1 MTVTSG
7 RKCLEQYARFSPLTS
22 LVKMLLASPRW
33 YSPATRLKWGGQVL
47 YSTKITTSTKPASSS
62 SSKPSA
68 KTLKVRTIPSSR
80 LLFRLVP
87 SARPIDATASGSSP
101 DSLMLKTPCA
111 FDAKDN
117 LPPKQPKT
125 SSTGTLAQE
134 IVNGIAAQR
143 GLLPTPLTQGLKT
156 CEQGKSIPIHWQ
168 GLMPTP
174 MATEVYH
181 PERVQIARQQ
191 GLTCF
196 RSRTNKE
203 KDTHP
208 SGLMDFIDFHGLLI
222 TPGAIDGGVRA
233 AFNMEQL
240 SHHRKKNA
248 ANSNLSEQIAHK
260 IGGGTSQL
268 NPLFVEEMMGF
279 PFGWTTFPFLTP
291 PTGEE
296 DSQTTSPDGAPTP

>member
-1 MTVTSG
+1 
-7 RKCLEQYARFSPLTS
+7 
-22 LVKMLLASPRW
+22 
-33 YSPATRLKWGGQVL
+33 
-47 YSTKITTSTKPASSS
+47 
-62 SSKPSA
+62 
-68 KTLKVRTIPSSR
+68 
-80 LLFRLVP
+80 
-87 SARPIDATASGSSP
+87 
-101 DSLMLKTPCA
+101 MLKTPCA

-117 LPPKQPKT
+117 MPPKQPKT

-134 IVNGIAAQR
+134 IVNGIAEQR

-181 PERVQIARQQ
+181 PQRVETARQQ
-191 GLTCF
+191 GLTNF
-196 RSRTNKE
+196 RSRTDKA

-208 SGLMDFIDFHGLLI
+208 SGLMDFIDFHGMLPTPTTTDFKGTYRSKEALDGNQGRRHLLRSVPVMGQEWGLKMNELLL
-222 TPGAIDGGVRA
+222 TPGATDGGVRA

-240 SHHRKKNA
+240 THHRKKNA

-260 IGGGTSQL
+260 VGGGTSQL

-291 PTGEE
+291 PTGAEE
-296 DSQTTSPDGAPTP
+296 SQTTLHDGGPTP

>member
-1 MTVTSG
+1 M
-7 RKCLEQYARFSPLTS
+7 
-22 LVKMLLASPRW
+22 
-33 YSPATRLKWGGQVL
+33 
-47 YSTKITTSTKPASSS
+47 
-62 SSKPSA
+62 PSA
-68 KTLKVRTIPSSR
+68 HR
-80 LLFRLVP
+80 
-87 SARPIDATASGSSP
+87 IDATASGSSP

-181 PERVQIARQQ
+181 PERVQIARSQ

-222 TPGAIDGGVRA
+222 TPGATDGGVRA
-233 AFNMEQL
+233 AFNM
-240 SHHRKKNA
+240 
-248 ANSNLSEQIAHK
+248 EQIAHK

-291 PTGEE
+291 PTGAE
-296 DSQTTSPDGAPTP
+296 DSLTTSPDGVPTP

>member
-1 MTVTSG
+1 
-7 RKCLEQYARFSPLTS
+7 
-22 LVKMLLASPRW
+22 
-33 YSPATRLKWGGQVL
+33 
-47 YSTKITTSTKPASSS
+47 
-62 SSKPSA
+62 
-68 KTLKVRTIPSSR
+68 
-80 LLFRLVP
+80 
-87 SARPIDATASGSSP
+87 
-101 DSLMLKTPCA
+101 MLKTPCA

-117 LPPKQPKT
+117 MPPKQPKT

-134 IVNGIAAQR
+134 IVNGIAEQR
-143 GLLPTPLTQGLKT
+143 GLLSTPLTQGLKT

-181 PERVQIARQQ
+181 PQRVETARQQ
-191 GLTCF
+191 GLTNF
-196 RSRTNKE
+196 RSRTDKA

-208 SGLMDFIDFHGLLI
+208 SGLMDFIDFHGMLLI
-222 TPGAIDGGVRA
+222 TPGATDGGVWA

-240 SHHRKKNA
+240 AHHRKKNA

-291 PTGEE
+291 PTGTEE
-296 DSQTTSPDGAPTP
+296 SQTTSHDGGPTP